1 MSPRTLKLVALVYA
15 LKTLL
20 LGLAWLMVPDL
31 PARAASKARQ
41 TWTAVAGRPAEPAPP
56 PSAGSSQ

>member
-1 MSPRTLKLVALVYA
+1 MSPRTLKLLALGYA

-20 LGLAWLMVPDL
+20 LGLAWLIVPDL

-41 TWTAVAGRPAEPAPP
+41 TWNAVAGRTAESAPRH
-56 PSAGSSQ
+56 

>member
-1 MSPRTLKLVALVYA
+1 MSPRTLKLIALGYA
-15 LKTLL
+15 VKTVL

-41 TWTAVAGRPAEPAPP
+41 TWATVAGRSTP
-56 PSAGSSQ
+56 PSAGNTR